1 MDPLDIT
8 RIKKIL
14 DQPVFHLRLI
24 DLATPK
30 KLCKAFVYNQ
40 TLYKKLKHMSNSRS
54 LALATWLATGHAF
67 AFATNNSSHLQL
79 ILIAQVHFVNTFFP

>member
-67 AFATNNSSHLQL
+67 AFATSNDQRYKSLSIDFNCTSAFL
-79 ILIAQVHFVNTFFP
+79 